1 MSAYPRNTKVPAG
14 RQGANIAHK
23 GNPAYVAAL
32 SALYGSAKP
41 ARIPANWRDR
51 LPDPATY
58 YSQHVAKLGHPNA
71 SGYAQGVCPFHD
83 DHNKSLSVCITGS
96 HGGWRCFASCGGGD
110 LVGFHQR
117 RTGLDFKA
125 AVRHLIGGGA

>member
-1 MSAYPRNTKVPAG
+1 MNRTNEKPHGGNR
-14 RQGANIAHK
+14 GASIERK
-23 GNPAYVAAL
+23 GNRAYLASL
-32 SALYGSAKP
+32 SALYGSTKP

-58 YSQHVAKLGHPNA
+58 YMQHVAKLGRPNA
-71 SGYAQGVCPFHD
+71 SGYAQGICPFHD
-83 DHNKSLSVCITGS
+83 DKNRSFSVCVSGS

-125 AVRHLIGGGA
+125 AVRDLIGGGA

>member
-1 MSAYPRNTKVPAG
+1 MTAYPKNTKAPAG
-14 RQGANIAHK
+14 RQGANFAHK

-32 SALYGSAKP
+32 GQLYGTSKST
-41 ARIPANWRDR
+41 RIPQNWRDR

-71 SGYAQGVCPFHD
+71 SGYAQGSCPFHD
-83 DHNKSLSVCITGS
+83 DKNRSFSVCITGS
-96 HGGWRCFASCGGGD
+96 HGGLRCFASCGGGD

-117 RTGLDFKA
+117 RSGLDFKA
-125 AVRHLIGGGA
+125 AVRDLIGGGA